1 MARMRVGPGRGF
13 ELKKIPGRP
22 AGATGRRT
30 NVTDDHRSDF
40 SGVYQL
46 MHY

>member
-1 MARMRVGPGRGF
+1 MARMRVSLGRGF
-13 ELKKIPGRP
+13 ELKKIPGGS

-46 MHY
+46 MHH